1 MILLNDFRFNKNSRF
16 KIQNRLLRHPCIQ
29 TGCKAGGF
37 DTLLLGNCLNFR
49 GVIIHTRLHGYKVFF
64 IIPTVKP
71 RRNETAI
78 MRKTKTEALK
88 TKEHLMLAALE
99 TFYRKGI
106 ARTSLNEIAQAAGV
120 TRGALYW
127 HFKNKEDLFDA
138 LFQRI
143 CDDIENCIAQDAAN
157 AEGGSWT
164 VFRHTLL
171 HFFERLQSND
181 IHYKFHNILFLK
193 CEHTEQNAAVIAI
206 ARKHQ
211 AIWREKI
218 TAVLTEA
225 VENQDLADDLDKET
239 AVIFIKSTLDGLI
252 WRWFS
257 SCERFDLGKTAPRI
271 IGIMMDNLESHP
283 CLRRK

>member
-1 MILLNDFRFNKNSRF
+1 M
-16 KIQNRLLRHPCIQ
+16 QNRLLRHPCIQ

-37 DTLLLGNCLNFR
+37 GTSARETVSISG

-71 RRNETAI
+71 RRNENAI

-99 TFYRKGI
+99 TFYRI
-106 ARTSLNEIAQAAGV
+106 NEIAQAAGV

-252 WRWFS
+252 WRWLS
-257 SCERFDLGKTAPRI
+257 SRENFDLGKTAPRI
-271 IGIMMDNLESHP
+271 IGMMMDNLENHP
-283 CLRRK
+283 DLRRK

>member
-1 MILLNDFRFNKNSRF
+1 
-16 KIQNRLLRHPCIQ
+16 
-29 TGCKAGGF
+29 
-37 DTLLLGNCLNFR
+37 
-49 GVIIHTRLHGYKVFF
+49 
-64 IIPTVKP
+64 
-71 RRNETAI
+71 

-143 CDDIENCIAQDAAN
+143 CDDIENCIAQDAED
-157 AEGGSWT
+157 AEGGSWA

-181 IHYKFHNILFLK
+181 IYLQIPQHPVFKMRTHGAKRRRYRHCPQASGNL
-193 CEHTEQNAAVIAI
+193 
-206 ARKHQ
+206 AR
-211 AIWREKI
+211 
-218 TAVLTEA
+218 
-225 VENQDLADDLDKET
+225 ENY
-239 AVIFIKSTLDGLI
+239 
-252 WRWFS
+252 R
-257 SCERFDLGKTAPRI
+257 RFDRSGGKS
-271 IGIMMDNLESHP
+271 GFG
-283 CLRRK
+283 